1 MKFGARLRSIV
12 VAAGRAARTVAR
24 WLTSTIDLRDLFLAA
39 GLILGAYGLSMV
51 YLPAAYIA
59 PAVIL
64 IYVALFHAAAADDKS
79 GE

>member
-39 GLILGAYGLSMV
+39 GLILGAYGLAGKN
-51 YLPAAYIA
+51 LACWCALDQPACHANVLLEIA
-59 PAVIL
+59 N
-64 IYVALFHAAAADDKS
+64 
-79 GE
+79 GEGA